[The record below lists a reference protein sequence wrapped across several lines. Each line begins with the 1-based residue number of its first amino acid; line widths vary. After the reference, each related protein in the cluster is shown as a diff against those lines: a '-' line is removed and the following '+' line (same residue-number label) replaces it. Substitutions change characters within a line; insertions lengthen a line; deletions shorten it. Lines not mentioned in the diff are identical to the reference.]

1 MERIDRLIKSGF
13 ILLATALIAKYQIYI
28 LTNEITKTKMRIDN
42 YSSSWISLFIYLV
55 FTIVFL
61 LLIARTK
68 DTKEQLINFTTL
80 ALAIITIFSYNI
92 SLNAGYVMFSHTII
106 TFLFSYS
113 LILSF
118 KTLNK

>member
-61 LLIARTK
+61 LVIARTK